1 MLFTVPQWVEI
12 TISAI
17 TLILIVAAFITVVL
31 WSRGVREEL
40 DELSD
45 QLDRLRG
52 DMDRRFEGEHAM
64 QLQQAR
70 MAGSAGRSPPV
81 RRLMPATGPSL
92 IELVEQERQKQDQ
105 VKPTR
110 NLNDIDFSTPPK
122 RRWPSPEPVV
132 SYALAPQDGGVSG
145 GGATA
150 YRPEMEEVSTAEHPA
165 PVRAAEPPS
174 RATAGPRP
182 RPRRDSAPPR
192 QPRYEE
198 PAPTQPDEPPRR
210 RGRHAAPDDDDD

>member
-1 MLFTVPQWVEI
+1 LFTVPQWVEI

-110 NLNDIDFSTPPK
+110 NLNDIDFTHPPK

-132 SYALAPQDGGVSG
+132 SYALAPQDGGVPS

-150 YRPEMEEVSTAEHPA
+150 YRPAVEEVSTAEHPA
-165 PVRAAEPPS
+165 PTPVRSAEPPPRS
-174 RATAGPRP
+174 TAGPRH
-182 RPRRDSAPPR
+182 RRDPVPSRRA
-192 QPRYEE
+192 RYEE

-210 RGRHAAPDDDDD
+210 RGRHAAPDDDD